1 MEAERSVPSA
11 VGEISDCD
19 KDSQVGFVWST
30 IGLFVL
36 GLLSRTS
43 MLQRNKRVALQVPLS
58 SILA

>member
-11 VGEISDCD
+11 VGEIGDCD
-19 KDSQVGFVWST
+19 KDGRVGSVWSA

-36 GLLSRTS
+36 GLLS
-43 MLQRNKRVALQVPLS
+43 QRNKRVGLQVPLS